1 MAALEKVNN
10 TLANSPL
17 FVMIEKM
24 GLAVAHA
31 QKELDMN
38 SIELLKDLCNK
49 EITIG
54 DGTYNLITLGFT
66 PSFYAFTEATFEAK
80 IEFSVAESESFSV
93 GASVGVSIGIVTAS
107 VNASYARKFDQS
119 AQGSSSISV
128 KMVSLPPP
136 DNFLNLIRESLK
148 TNNN

>member
-1 MAALEKVNN
+1 MAALDTVNN
-10 TLANSPL
+10 TLANTPL
-17 FVMIEKM
+17 FIMVEKM

-31 QKELDMN
+31 QRELDFN
-38 SIELLKDLCNK
+38 SIKLLKSLCEKEN

-80 IEFSVAESESFSV
+80 LEFSVAESEAFSV
-93 GASVGVSIGIVTAS
+93 GATVGVNLGIISAS

-136 DNFLNLIRESLK
+136 DNFLSIVKESLK
-148 TNNN
+148 TK

>member
-1 MAALEKVNN
+1 MAALDTVNN
-10 TLANSPL
+10 TLANTPL
-17 FVMIEKM
+17 FIMVEKM

-31 QKELDMN
+31 QRELDLN
-38 SIELLKDLCNK
+38 SIELLKSLCNK

-80 IEFSVAESESFSV
+80 LEFSVAESEAFSV
-93 GASVGVSIGIVTAS
+93 GATVGVNLGIISAS

-136 DNFLNLIRESLK
+136 DNFLSIVKESLK
-148 TNNN
+148 TK